1 MLTWNGASVTVASV
15 RSADEMGFTRI
26 TMADLGYDG
35 TYSGNAVRTAEIAGG
50 IDGKYLDVDVSFGAV
65 IDGSS
70 GIKIGNTG
78 ATSWDGLRIGLT
90 ADGNLIVQAMGSNL
104 SIFTMTPAE
113 AGVESFTETFNLKF
127 AVKYAPIDDT
137 WTNVTIN
144 MWINDVQV
152 KKNVT
157 TGGIK
162 GMGNCAG
169 MLTWNGASITVAT
182 PA

>member
-1 MLTWNGASVTVASV
+1 
-15 RSADEMGFTRI
+15 
-26 TMADLGYDG
+26 MADLGYADG
-35 TYSGNAVRTAEIAGG
+35 TYDGNAVRTAEVTGG
-50 IDGKYLDVDVSFGAV
+50 MDGKYLDVDVAFGDV
-65 IDGSS
+65 VDGSS
-70 GIKIGNTG
+70 GIKIGNTA
-78 ATSWDGLRIGLT
+78 ATSWDGIRIGLNS
-90 ADGNLIVQAMGSNL
+90 DGTLIVQAMGTNQT
-104 SIFTMTPAE
+104 IFTMTAEE

-127 AVKYAPIDDT
+127 AVNYAPIDET

-162 GMGNCAG
+162 LMGNFAG

-182 PA
+182 AE